1 MSSSQARST
10 INPPSAAAT
19 RDRSLLQL
27 LDPNDLLPG
36 HTTADLYSLRHFTLR
51 AGLPDSPSWLR
62 AQAWKVLL
70 AYLPPEK
77 KEWSSTLAKRR
88 KQYYHFLSDLSPPLS
103 SSQHP
108 VPATQLTNNDRLLDQ
123 IYKDLVRSRKNGFAF
138 YQASPRPS
146 SSCPIVPLPAP
157 DAQSQHTA
165 TAYVQRLDSKDNLL
179 HHLAAVSHE
188 YAQQLSLERV
198 ASASSSTGSR
208 QPPRILHVQPDCR
221 PPALDGS
228 TSSNAHANLIQDPIK
243 SPPIMLSPPSPGG
256 MSRESSQHSFASAN
270 EALEATSSAHDHDH
284 VQVATSAPTSTNADD
299 SSRATQPPNC
309 IPSQRNWHSLLRIL
323 YLFALLNPSIGY
335 VQGMNEALFTLLYV
349 FGSAQYP
356 QTASTALTP
365 SSSQHANSSH
375 ASLHR
380 SWDNDIDLADL
391 TTHAEADAFW
401 CFSALIG
408 EMRELYDFDRV
419 EQQSR
424 AGTALADHQPS
435 HSGMAGALRRFSLR
449 IKWLDPPLWRDL
461 QASSLDPR
469 LPYYSLR
476 WLACLLSTELSLPS
490 VLRIWDALLAEQEN
504 AGVSGSAK
512 IEFLIDVC
520 ASMMLEIKDRLP
532 SSKDDIDLE
541 AEGFSYG
548 MRVLQDYPD
557 DDISPVMEAATLMRQ
572 RRLAADLTGDGPP
585 LDSDDDDDDDDAA
598 ANPRLAAV
606 KARAAQAWRDWTS
619 RRQSDAVASPRAAEP
634 VEASAPATK
643 GGWLVSRARPRPGL
657 PTTDE
662 ADTSIASSADG
673 AASDVSTPSK
683 NSFSG
688 FLAKYAE
695 AVQSSD
701 AAANLSKAST
711 NLTAKAMAR
720 FGDRSSRES
729 TPETSTPHPFQ
740 SYGSL
745 GRGFPASPT
754 SSVSGANDSRIASLG
769 SIGAGFFN
777 RTRRNAS
784 ESQSSSVGYGSPR
797 TPDMARWSRDT
808 IPDFPL
814 PNVADSPAGRME
826 YIDTFGKRIS
836 MAPNGRGGASPS
848 SSVTG
853 EEHGERRA
861 SENGLSSFPLPSM
874 RAAARMG
881 ILPARF
887 REESASPNSR
897 SVGPKPLL
905 LSQSAR
911 PPRESSNSPGSLAVD
926 EPSRKIS
933 SGPMAHSMSRGN
945 SYQDGRSS
953 VAGSFSGRSS
963 RSVSVADSRRSSM
976 ADFADTS
983 MPGLTEPDMLPP
995 LPSLTGQSP
1004 AASLPGHSIP
1014 VSAATMEAHP
1024 ASTRT
1029 MPGSVASLQGIVSKE
1044 GTVSAGAFT
1053 RAMKVAD
1060 SDRERPEFGHVAS
1073 SSDVPLVQATSTS
1086 ISRPRASNRKRTSS
1100 STVESRTAS
1109 TSGSMTGNQLSNRSS
1124 QTTNVVDSPAGTIA
1138 ASGLSFMDGA
1148 GLGEGAIVM
1157 EEPVFLNDDAGKTDL
1172 TNGSTWLAGEAVS
1185 LQDEP
1190 ADSLSSLDAD
1200 PASETVRKYTLADEP
1215 LPSLAGT
1222 DVRASSGSSGI
1233 VRTKRFVKGRQNSSS
1248 SVATNSSRRSL
1259 AGLRHSSRT
1268 SVSEQAPAS
1277 PPLPLPEV
1285 NEQLDAYGG
1294 TVEFN
1299 TSCASASKHANWP
1312 ERSMDVPFIGTSSD
1326 SQVAASTYRY
1336 ATPNDEYPNSPSL
1349 DESFDVRSFNMN
1361 DQNNISDTPASTL
1374 IIGRNNSGVQRP
1386 STDRSNFF

>member
-1 MSSSQARST
+1 MSSLQARST
-10 INPPSAAAT
+10 TNPASAAAT
-19 RDRSLLQL
+19 RDRSLLHL

-51 AGLPDSPSWLR
+51 GGLPDSPSWLR

-70 AYLPPEK
+70 GYLPPEK

-88 KQYYHFLSDLSPPLS
+88 KEYYQFLNDLSPPLS
-103 SSQHP
+103 SSHEP
-108 VPATQLTNNDRLLDQ
+108 LPATKLTNNDRLLDQ

-138 YQASPRPS
+138 YQAPPRPS
-146 SSCPIVPLPAP
+146 ASCPVVPLPAP
-157 DAQSQHTA
+157 NPQSQQTA
-165 TAYVQRLDSKDNLL
+165 KACVQRLDSKDNLL
-179 HHLAAVSHE
+179 HRLAAVSHE

-198 ASASSSTGSR
+198 ASASSSSGSS
-208 QPPRILHVQPDCR
+208 QPPRILHVQTDRHLPT
-221 PPALDGS
+221 LDGS
-228 TSSNAHANLIQDPIK
+228 SAFNAHANLTEDPIK

-270 EALEATSSAHDHDH
+270 DALEATSSTHHHDDA
-284 VQVATSAPTSTNADD
+284 QDAISLPASTDADN
-299 SSRATQPPNC
+299 SLKATQAPNSL
-309 IPSQRNWHSLLRIL
+309 IPTQRNWHSLLRIL

-356 QTASTALTP
+356 ETASTPLTP
-365 SSSQHANSSH
+365 SNSQHPISSEG
-375 ASLHR
+375 SLHT

-424 AGTALADHQPS
+424 PGTALADHQPS

-512 IEFLIDVC
+512 IEFLIDIC

-532 SSKDDIDLE
+532 SSKNDIDLE
-541 AEGFSYG
+541 TEGFSYG
-548 MRVLQDYPD
+548 MHILQDYPD
-557 DDISPVMEAATLMRQ
+557 DDIGPVMEAATLMRQ

-585 LDSDDDDDDDDAA
+585 LDSDDDDA
-598 ANPRLAAV
+598 ANPRLTAV

-619 RRQSDAVASPRAAEP
+619 PRQSDTVTPSRAVEP
-634 VEASAPATK
+634 IETSAPATK
-643 GGWLVSRARPRPGL
+643 GGWLVSRARPRPSL

-673 AASDVSTPSK
+673 AASDKSTASK
-683 NSFSG
+683 STFSG

-701 AAANLSKAST
+701 AAANFSKAST

-729 TPETSTPHPFQ
+729 TPEISTPHRYQ

-754 SSVSGANDSRIASLG
+754 SSVSGTNDSRIASLG

-808 IPDFPL
+808 MPDFPL

-836 MAPNGRGGASPS
+836 MAPNGRSGASPS

-853 EEHGERRA
+853 DEHGERRA
-861 SENGLSSFPLPSM
+861 SENGSSSFPLPSM

-887 REESASPNSR
+887 REESASSNSR

-945 SYQDGRSS
+945 SHQDGRSS

-983 MPGLTEPDMLPP
+983 MPGLAEPDTLPP

-1014 VSAATMEAHP
+1014 VSAASMEGHT
-1024 ASTRT
+1024 ASTHS
-1029 MPGSVASLQGIVSKE
+1029 MPRAVAGLQGIVSKE

-1053 RAMKVAD
+1053 RATKAAD
-1060 SDRERPEFGHVAS
+1060 SDRERPEFGHIAS
-1073 SSDVPLVQATSTS
+1073 SSDVPLVQATSAS

-1109 TSGSMTGNQLSNRSS
+1109 TSGSVTGNQLSNRSS
-1124 QTTNVVDSPAGTIA
+1124 QTTNMVDSSADTNA
-1138 ASGLSFMDGA
+1138 ASGLGSMDGA
-1148 GLGEGAIVM
+1148 GLGEGAVVIQ
-1157 EEPVFLNDDAGKTDL
+1157 EPVSLNDDAGKTDFL
-1172 TNGSTWLAGEAVS
+1172 HGSTWHAGEAVV
-1185 LQDEP
+1185 LQDDPIE
-1190 ADSLSSLDAD
+1190 LQSSLGAD
-1200 PASETVRKYTLADEP
+1200 PAPETVQKYTLTDEP
-1215 LPSLAGT
+1215 LPPLAGT
-1222 DVRASSGSSGI
+1222 DVRASSGSTGI

-1268 SVSEQAPAS
+1268 SVSEQAPTS
-1277 PPLPLPEV
+1277 PPLPLTEV
-1285 NEQLDAYGG
+1285 DEQLDAYGG
-1294 TVEFN
+1294 MTDFN
-1299 TSCASASKHANWP
+1299 SAFASAPKHAEWQG
-1312 ERSMDVPFIGTSSD
+1312 RSMDVPFIGTSSGNETA
-1326 SQVAASTYRY
+1326 VMANRY
-1336 ATPNDEYPNSPSL
+1336 ETPNDEYPNSPSL
-1349 DESFDVRSFNMN
+1349 DESFDVRSL
-1361 DQNNISDTPASTL
+1361 NIHDWKTPDTPASTL
-1374 IIGRNNSGVQRP
+1374 TIGRTNSGGERP

>member
-1 MSSSQARST
+1 MSSTQARSG
-10 INPPSAAAT
+10 NPASAAAS
-19 RDRSLLQL
+19 RDRSLLLL

-36 HTTADLYSLRHFTLR
+36 HTTADLYSLRHSTLR
-51 AGLPDSPSWLR
+51 GGLPDSPSWLR

-70 AYLPPEK
+70 GYLPPEK

-88 KQYYHFLSDLSPPLS
+88 KEYYQFLNDLSPPSAS
-103 SSQHP
+103 SDAPNHAS
-108 VPATQLTNNDRLLDQ
+108 QLTHHDRLLDQ

-138 YQASPRPS
+138 YQASPQPS
-146 SSCPIVPLPAP
+146 ASCPVVPLPPADLP
-157 DAQSQHTA
+157 SPPSAASP
-165 TAYVQRLDSKDNLL
+165 VQRLQNKDNLL
-179 HHLAAVSHE
+179 HRLAAISHE

-198 ASASSSTGSR
+198 AAASAANGSR
-208 QPPRILHVQPDCR
+208 QPPQILHVQTQNDLAAHDP
-221 PPALDGS
+221 
-228 TSSNAHANLIQDPIK
+228 TSSNGHVVDPADDPIK
-243 SPPIMLSPPSPGG
+243 SPPILLSPPSPGG
-256 MSRESSQHSFASAN
+256 MSRESSHHSFASAN
-270 EALEATSSAHDHDH
+270 EALEGSVSTHGHHGASQAGLASVRPKELDPSSTDERKN
-284 VQVATSAPTSTNADD
+284 S
-299 SSRATQPPNC
+299 

-356 QTASTALTP
+356 ATASTVLTP
-365 SSSQHANSSH
+365 SNSQQALAA
-375 ASLHR
+375 ASDALVHR
-380 SWDNDIDLADL
+380 SWDDDVDLADL

-424 AGTALADHQPS
+424 AEGNLADHQPS

-461 QASSLDPR
+461 QTSSLDPR

-490 VLRIWDALLAEQEN
+490 VLRIWDALLAEQET
-504 AGVSGSAK
+504 ASVSGSAK

-520 ASMMLEIKDRLP
+520 ASMMLQIKDRLP
-532 SSKDDIDLE
+532 SSKDDDIDLE
-541 AEGFSYG
+541 TEGFSIG
-548 MRVLQDYPD
+548 MRALQEYPD
-557 DDISPVMEAATLMRQ
+557 DDISPVMESATLIRQ

-585 LDSDDDDDDDDAA
+585 ADIDDDEDT
-598 ANPRLAAV
+598 NPRLAAV
-606 KARAAQAWRDWTS
+606 KARAAQAWREWTGP
-619 RRQSDAVASPRAAEP
+619 RQNHPSGSPRNPEP
-634 VEASAPATK
+634 VETSTPATK
-643 GGWLVSRARPRPGL
+643 GGWLVSRARPRPSE
-657 PTTDE
+657 PTVDDAE
-662 ADTSIASSADG
+662 TSFASSADG

-683 NSFSG
+683 STFSG

-701 AAANLSKAST
+701 AAANFSKAST

-729 TPETSTPHPFQ
+729 TPEGSTPHQAQ

-745 GRGFPASPT
+745 GRGFPTSPT
-754 SSVSGANDSRIASLG
+754 SSVSGAGESRIASLG

-777 RTRRNAS
+777 RSKRNAS

-808 IPDFPL
+808 MPDFPL
-814 PNVADSPAGRME
+814 PNVTDSPAVRME

-836 MAPNGRGGASPS
+836 MALNGRSSASPA

-853 EEHGERRA
+853 DEHGERRA

-911 PPRESSNSPGSLAVD
+911 PPREGSSSPGSLAVD

-933 SGPMAHSMSRGN
+933 SGPMGHSMSRGN
-945 SYQDGRSS
+945 SHQDGRSS

-963 RSVSVADSRRSSM
+963 RSVSAAGSRRSSM
-976 ADFADTS
+976 ADFADAS
-983 MPGLTEPDMLPP
+983 MPGLTEPDTLPP
-995 LPSLTGQSP
+995 LPSLTGQS
-1004 AASLPGHSIP
+1004 AAATLPTHTTS
-1014 VSAATMEAHP
+1014 VSAATVDTHTGP
-1024 ASTRT
+1024 ART
-1029 MPGSVASLQGIVSKE
+1029 LPGSAAGLHGLVSKE

-1053 RAMKVAD
+1053 RATKVAE
-1060 SDRERPEFGHVAS
+1060 SDQQRLEFGHVSS
-1073 SSDVPLVQATSTS
+1073 SSDVPLVQATSAS

-1100 STVESRTAS
+1100 STVESRTTS
-1109 TSGSMTGNQLSNRSS
+1109 TSDSLTGNMLSNRSS
-1124 QTTNVVDSPAGTIA
+1124 QTTNVVDLSVGQSA
-1138 ASGLSFMDGA
+1138 ASSFGA
-1148 GLGEGAIVM
+1148 FDPAALGEGAVVM
-1157 EEPVFLNDDAGKTDL
+1157 EEPASLSDFAEKPAQQAERTI
-1172 TNGSTWLAGEAVS
+1172 GSTWHAGEAVA
-1185 LQDEP
+1185 LQDAPVDE
-1190 ADSLSSLDAD
+1190 SQT
-1200 PASETVRKYTLADEP
+1200 SEAGVESVRKYTLTDEP
-1215 LPSLAGT
+1215 LPSAAGT
-1222 DVRASSGSSGI
+1222 DVRASSGSTGI
-1233 VRTKRFVKGRQNSSS
+1233 VRTKRYVKGRQGSSS

-1259 AGLRHSSRT
+1259 AGLRRSSRA
-1268 SVSEQAPAS
+1268 SLNEQVPAS
-1277 PPLPLPEV
+1277 PQLPLPEV
-1285 NEQLDAYGG
+1285 DEQLDAYGG
-1294 TVEFN
+1294 TTAHTDFVSDATQMTWQQGTTDIPFSTNGGTESVE
-1299 TSCASASKHANWP
+1299 TS
-1312 ERSMDVPFIGTSSD
+1312 
-1326 SQVAASTYRY
+1326 Y
-1336 ATPNDEYPNSPSL
+1336 AQHTGYAHSPTL
-1349 DESFDVRSFNMN
+1349 DEGFDVRSLSIR
-1361 DQNNISDTPASTL
+1361 DDPQIAGGPPASML
-1374 IIGRNNSGVQRP
+1374 SIGRANSGGRP